1 LGRLRHKLTSLS
13 VGKLVVKA
21 LLHPEVSKN
30 KALKVNSF
38 TTTPEEIVAEFERQC
53 GGEKWEVTYTPLDKL
68 RQLEKDAWANKHPMA
83 PIFTL
88 RRIWGEGGTL
98 YKQRDNGLIDA
109 EDMET
114 LSDAV
119 KAAIEVQRAGTP
131 EVAKDRKFM

>member
-1 LGRLRHKLTSLS
+1 
-13 VGKLVVKA
+13 
-21 LLHPEVSKN
+21 LLHPEASKN

-68 RQLEKDAWANKHPMA
+68 RQLEKDAWENKHPMA

-98 YKQRDNGLIDA
+98 YDKRDNGLIDA

-131 EVAKDRKFM
+131 EVAKDRRFL

>member
-1 LGRLRHKLTSLS
+1 M
-13 VGKLVVKA
+13 
-21 LLHPEVSKN
+21 LHPEASKN

-38 TTTPEEIVAEFERQC
+38 TTTPEEIVADFERQC
-53 GGEKWEVTYTPLDKL
+53 GGEKCEVKYTPLDKL
-68 RQLEKDAWANKHPMA
+68 RQLEKDAWANKHPRA

-98 YKQRDNGLIDA
+98 YEQRDNGLIDA

-119 KAAIEVQRAGTP
+119 KAAIEVQRSGTP
-131 EVAKDRKFM
+131 EVDKNRKFL